1 MQNTLSL
8 INLSAISSNAGL
20 VRKLIGK
27 RFFYAVVKA
36 DAYGHGALEVARELE
51 QTVDGFCV
59 AIVDEGVALR
69 VGGVSKPVLVL
80 APPLDCDDAEKL
92 KFYALTPVA
101 CDVKSA
107 SLIRG
112 TPCHVAVNT
121 GMNRYGCFGGEL
133 EQILN
138 ILPRG
143 SVEGV
148 FSHLYRAEDGR
159 DCAEQLALFD
169 AAEKRVKEHSPSAF
183 SHLAASGGILRGGE
197 YLKEGVRCGIML
209 YGYAPCGFKAEGLER
224 ALAVYAPLSQKTRV
238 VGGGVGYNR
247 ADKTYKQLYTYRLGY
262 ADGFARVRP
271 LGEKTLCMDAF
282 VSCEKKELFPV
293 LTDAEEYAKDLGTIS
308 YEVLCSV
315 TKRSLKVYERRTQIQ
330 V

>member
-8 INLSAISSNAGL
+8 INLSAISSNARH
-20 VRKLIGK
+20 VKKLIGN

-51 QTVDGFCV
+51 QIVDGFCV
-59 AIVDEGVALR
+59 AIVDEGVDLR
-69 VGGVSKPVLVL
+69 VGGISKPILVF
-80 APPLDCDDAEKL
+80 APPLDCDDAAKL
-92 KFYALTPVA
+92 KFYSLTPVV

-107 SLIRG
+107 SLIKG
-112 TPCHVAVNT
+112 TPCHIAVNT
-121 GMNRYGCFGGEL
+121 GMNRYGCYGEEL
-133 EQILN
+133 EEVLN
-138 ILPRG
+138 ILPHG

-148 FSHLYRAEDGR
+148 FSHLYSSEDEK
-159 DCAEQLALFD
+159 DCAAQLALFN
-169 AAEKRVKEHSPSAF
+169 AAEERVKRHSLNAF

-209 YGYAPCGFKAEGLER
+209 YGYAPSGFKAEWLER
-224 ALAVYAPLSQKTRV
+224 ALTVYAPLSQKTRV

-247 ADKTYKQLYTYRLGY
+247 ADKVYKELYTYRLGY
-262 ADGFARVRP
+262 ADGFARCRP

-282 VSCEKKELFPV
+282 ISCEQKNLLPV
-293 LTDAEEYAKDLGTIS
+293 FTDADEYANDLGTIS

-315 TKRSLKVYERRTQIQ
+315 TRRSYKVYERRTEIQ